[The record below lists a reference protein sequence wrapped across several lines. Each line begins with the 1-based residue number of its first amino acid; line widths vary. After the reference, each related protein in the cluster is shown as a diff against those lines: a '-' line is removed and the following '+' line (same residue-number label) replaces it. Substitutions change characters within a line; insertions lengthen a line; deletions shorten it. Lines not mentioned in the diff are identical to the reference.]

1 MTFRNALIAAAS
13 LAALAACSQ
22 QPARQAPPVSPAA
35 KITGVAQDCIPL
47 SQIRETRVR
56 DDWTID
62 FMRDNRTGWRNTLP
76 NRCSG
81 LKMNDGFSYET
92 SLSQLC
98 SVDIIHVLERTPD
111 LRKGIGCGLGKFVP
125 IEIEKKKT

>member
-1 MTFRNALIAAAS
+1 MNLRTMIGMA
-13 LAALAACSQ
+13 LAATALTACSQ
-22 QPARQAPPVSPAA
+22 QPAREAPPVSPAV
-35 KITGVAQDCIPL
+35 KTTGAAENCIPIT
-47 SQIRETRVR
+47 QIRETRIR

-62 FMRDNRTGWRNTLP
+62 FMRDSRHGWRNTLP

-81 LKMNDGFSYET
+81 LKMNDAFSYET
-92 SLSQLC
+92 SLSELC

-125 IEIEKKKT
+125 MEIEKKD